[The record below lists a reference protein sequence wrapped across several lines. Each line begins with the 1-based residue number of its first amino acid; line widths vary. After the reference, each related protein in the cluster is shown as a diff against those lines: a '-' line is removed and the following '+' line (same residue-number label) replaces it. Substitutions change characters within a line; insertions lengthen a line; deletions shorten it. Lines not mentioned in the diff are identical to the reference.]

1 MCLCVPDKIS
11 ECAKSSKVEEKRS
24 AAIRSFYKKFAPDNI
39 DKADA
44 LAKKADSV
52 GKMAALFRKL
62 TAKYPDSIRI
72 EMDDEMKMYEK
83 MMKDAKMDKETADG
97 KEQEEQEE
105 EEAADDSD
113 ATTVN
118 MDDEF

>member
-1 MCLCVPDKIS
+1 
-11 ECAKSSKVEEKRS
+11 
-24 AAIRSFYKKFAPDNI
+24 
-39 DKADA
+39 